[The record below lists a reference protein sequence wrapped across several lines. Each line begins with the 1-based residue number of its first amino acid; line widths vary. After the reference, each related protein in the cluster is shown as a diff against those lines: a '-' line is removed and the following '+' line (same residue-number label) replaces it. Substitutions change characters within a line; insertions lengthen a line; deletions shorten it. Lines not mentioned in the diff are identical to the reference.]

1 MKCII
6 SLKNYFSFMNFYFS
20 LPCKELNVSTQVNSY
35 FSFSQ
40 YAISVRLASR
50 VPIEECR
57 RARTYKNDPHQWK
70 YLCIEGKKFVP
81 FLIECII

>member
-1 MKCII
+1 MSETCRKSEPKYHAFLLLFPCIK
-6 SLKNYFSFMNFYFS
+6 LKI
-20 LPCKELNVSTQVNSY
+20 CDQVNLC

-70 YLCIEGKKFVP
+70 YLCIEGKKVVHRS
-81 FLIECII
+81 